1 MTWLTRPRP
10 LERAPAAVRLASLI
24 RALAHG
30 TADLGFAG
38 HLQAG
43 GKYHAAPEQLVDD
56 LLSYLHT
63 AASAPVG

>member
-1 MTWLTRPRP
+1 V
-10 LERAPAAVRLASLI
+10 AHAAAASGTGSGRGAAGALI

-30 TADLGFAG
+30 AADLGFAG
-38 HLQAG
+38 HLQVG
-43 GKYHAAPEQLVDD
+43 GKGHAAPEQLVDD